1 MAETTEH
8 LKKFSTLS
16 ERIMALGDS
25 IKKAEKDME
34 SVWVDEIEEIDL
46 RDIKEHMKAV
56 VNTLHLLQEEVDHV
70 EAEHSKGARGK
81 RKNQNDE

>member
-1 MAETTEH
+1 MPKSTEH
-8 LKKFSTLS
+8 LKNLSDLS
-16 ERIMALGDS
+16 ERIMALGNS
-25 IKKAEKDME
+25 LKKAEKDME
-34 SVWVDEIEEIDL
+34 SVWMDEIEEIDL

>member
-1 MAETTEH
+1 MAKPTEH

-46 RDIKEHMKAV
+46 GM
-56 VNTLHLLQEEVDHV
+56 
-70 EAEHSKGARGK
+70 
-81 RKNQNDE
+81 